1 MTPTFQGEVLMRR
14 WSDSSTQ
21 GVQVTFALP
30 DAGELEPL
38 KAKTG
43 KRFMAV
49 LVEIGDDERPVPAGD
64 TSTKRVAET
73 PKKEREYLGDLCYRA
88 VQWCGD
94 REFQIWLSNQ
104 FRVGV
109 HSAEEAA
116 ECIKEVCEVDSRKK
130 LDIEPRAAER
140 FNRLIRGPYQK
151 HLQARGLV

>member
-30 DAGELEPL
+30 DATDLDPL

-49 LVEIGDDERPVPAGD
+49 LVEIGDDEQPVMGNP
-64 TSTKRVAET
+64 TSEMKT
-73 PKKEREYLGDLCYRA
+73 REHLGDLCYRA
-88 VQWCGD
+88 VQWCND
-94 REFQIWLSNQ
+94 PEFQMWISGSHEPTSARARDQILNVC
-104 FRVGV
+104 RV
-109 HSAEEAA
+109 S
-116 ECIKEVCEVDSRKK
+116 SRKD
-130 LDIEPRAAER
+130 LDKYPDAAER

-151 HLQARGLV
+151 HMQARGLV

>member
-30 DAGELEPL
+30 DATDLDPL

-49 LVEIGDDERPVPAGD
+49 LVEIGDDEQPVTGNPA
-64 TSTKRVAET
+64 TE
-73 PKKEREYLGDLCYRA
+73 KKSREYLGDLCYRA
-88 VQWCGD
+88 VQWCNDPEFRAWLAERGD
-94 REFQIWLSNQ
+94 FYGELTVKAAGEVICTWCEVESRKDLDTNPI
-104 FRVGV
+104 
-109 HSAEEAA
+109 AA
-116 ECIKEVCEVDSRKK
+116 EK
-130 LDIEPRAAER
+130 

>member
-49 LVEIGDDERPVPAGD
+49 LVEIGDDEKPV
-64 TSTKRVAET
+64 EQ
-73 PKKEREYLGDLCYRA
+73 PKQREHLGDLCYRA
-88 VQWCGD
+88 VQWCND
-94 REFQIWLSNQ
+94 PEFQRWL
-104 FRVGV
+104 VG
-109 HSAEEAA
+109 ARKLPIANAA
-116 ECIKEVCEVDSRKK
+116 DAAQVIREVCGVGTRKH
-130 LDIEPRAAER
+130 LDIIPAAGDIFRKE
-140 FNRLIRGPYQK
+140 FVGPYRK

>member
-30 DAGELEPL
+30 DASDLDPL

-49 LVEIGDDERPVPAGD
+49 LVEIGDDETPV
-64 TSTKRVAET
+64 EQ
-73 PKKEREYLGDLCYRA
+73 PKQREYLGDLCYRA
-88 VQWCGD
+88 VQWCND
-94 REFQIWLSNQ
+94 PEFQMWISGSHEPTSARARDQILN
-104 FRVGV
+104 VCGV
-109 HSAEEAA
+109 S
-116 ECIKEVCEVDSRKK
+116 SRKD
-130 LDIEPRAAER
+130 LDKYPDAAER

-151 HLQARGLV
+151 HMQARGLV

>member
-30 DAGELEPL
+30 DASDLDPL

-49 LVEIGDDERPVPAGD
+49 LVEIGDDETPVEQP
-64 TSTKRVAET
+64 
-73 PKKEREYLGDLCYRA
+73 KEREHLGDLCWRA
-88 VQWCGD
+88 VQWCNNVAFQNWICHEFGPSGVPTSSMA
-94 REFQIWLSNQ
+94 REHILN
-104 FRVGV
+104 
-109 HSAEEAA
+109 
-116 ECIKEVCEVDSRKK
+116 VCCVSSRKD
-130 LDIEPRAAER
+130 LDKYPDAAER